1 MGLAISTFSIVRG
14 LLGPWN
20 TAAFMESSFLGQEVA
35 DENAGSWYLQELDG
49 RLGAQDLLRS
59 VARAK
64 RRRRVRNGPPVDFH
78 DAIDEIDDPVIVQ
91 TRASV
96 QASFVLP
103 VEGQARLRD
112 LEDERGPRRVA
123 VTVAPSVSPHDR
135 NVRLGLRLVVEL
147 DGALR
152 PYEPARPQRRPEC
165 VFHQADRGVVSAPLG
180 LAHDELA
187 SEQLERLAREENADV
202 DQAVVL
208 GAGPAARA
216 DRIRRHE
223 GDATSGGARRQRG
236 GFRTTGRARGSGA
249 ALRLAV
255 DRAAG
260 SGPAGEADREMG
272 DVREPHLTEHRSEE
286 RRVGKE
292 WRSRRA
298 LERWRRKKQETRR

>member
-35 DENAGSWYLQELDG
+35 DENAGSWYLQEFDG
-49 RLGAQDLLRS
+49 R
-59 VARAK
+59 
-64 RRRRVRNGPPVDFH
+64 
-78 DAIDEIDDPVIVQ
+78 
-91 TRASV
+91 
-96 QASFVLP
+96 QAFFVLP

-135 NVRLGLRLVVEL
+135 NVRLGLRLVVDL

-216 DRIRRHE
+216 DRVRRH
-223 GDATSGGARRQRG
+223 
-236 GFRTTGRARGSGA
+236 
-249 ALRLAV
+249 
-255 DRAAG
+255 
-260 SGPAGEADREMG
+260 
-272 DVREPHLTEHRSEE
+272 
-286 RRVGKE
+286 
-292 WRSRRA
+292 
-298 LERWRRKKQETRR
+298 